1 MEASADRRTDGELM
15 AMLDERSTWTVNGRH
30 GKIHYLALTLRAAIV
45 RSVAFDSERPAVM
58 ELCRQP
64 SDNVI
69 VSAPQLHRLK
79 KLVGEPEEEV
89 TRISDEVME

>member
-1 MEASADRRTDGELM
+1 
-15 AMLDERSTWTVNGRH
+15 
-30 GKIHYLALTLRAAIV
+30 
-45 RSVAFDSERPAVM
+45 M

-79 KLVGEPEEEV
+79 KLVGDPEEEV

>member
-45 RSVAFDSERPAVM
+45 RSAAFDSERPVVM